1 MKTDQANR
9 LDPLSLPEQLGNIIY
24 DITEVTVSLWKSCTE
39 ILKTKI
45 KWKIS
50 KKPELFKNCI
60 RRKGNQICLVINK
73 GIKSLRTLLQMQA
86 LSMNLIK
93 YFSF

>member
-24 DITEVTVSLWKSCTE
+24 DIAEVTVSLWKSCTE

-50 KKPELFKNCI
+50 KKPELFKKI
-60 RRKGNQICLVINK
+60 
-73 GIKSLRTLLQMQA
+73 A
-86 LSMNLIK
+86 
-93 YFSF
+93 